1 MDHLRCPEQFF
12 VCDLIAESF
21 QVLDV
26 SYNLL
31 IRVRSLAI
39 SQQCLVCIVKA
50 RHLEGLL
57 IELIRAISL
66 KIDMHRQI
74 SEQITLLLRLVI
86 DKRLQVLKVT
96 VLLLL
101 LDVLLV
107 IWSVRVHA
115 ELEQVN
121 TFAPRDDFI
130 LKGYLDERSF
140 SFAAL
145 GLLC

>member
-1 MDHLRCPEQFF
+1 
-12 VCDLIAESF
+12 
-21 QVLDV
+21 
-26 SYNLL
+26 
-31 IRVRSLAI
+31 
-39 SQQCLVCIVKA
+39 
-50 RHLEGLL
+50 
-57 IELIRAISL
+57 
-66 KIDMHRQI
+66 MHRQI

-121 TFAPRDDFI
+121 TFAPSNDFI

-145 GLLC
+145 GLLCR

>member
-1 MDHLRCPEQFF
+1 
-12 VCDLIAESF
+12 
-21 QVLDV
+21 
-26 SYNLL
+26 
-31 IRVRSLAI
+31 
-39 SQQCLVCIVKA
+39 
-50 RHLEGLL
+50 
-57 IELIRAISL
+57 
-66 KIDMHRQI
+66 MHRQI
-74 SEQITLLLRLVI
+74 TEQITLLLRLVI

-140 SFAAL
+140 SLAAL
-145 GLLC
+145 GLLCRQEQLIDVI